1 MNKSQ
6 LIDHIAGSTGTDE
19 KTVDT
24 VVDAVFETITQR
36 LAAGEKVTI
45 HGFGTFKRHLRPA
58 RTYRNPQTGQPIDK
72 EASYD
77 ARFASYEE
85 LEKRVNEQFV

>member
-6 LIDHIAGSTGTDE
+6 LIDHVAGTTGAQ
-19 KTVDT
+19 KQTVDA
-24 VVDAVFETITQR
+24 VVDAVFETIADC
-36 LAAGEKVTI
+36 LAVGEKVTI
-45 HGFGTFKRHLRPA
+45 HGFGAFKRHLRPA
-58 RTYRNPQTGQPIDK
+58 RTYRNPRTGEPIEK
-72 EASYD
+72 EASFD